1 MTNKVASDFYITL
14 KLENVEGEP
23 VRAKDVSDLK
33 VKVFTSD
40 INTFVEFSNITISD
54 KEDRLYIDYDQ
65 LSDLKSG
72 VICYTYSYKID
83 DTNFKDKYFN
93 STNINYTNFY
103 LRQTTQVGKDADLS
117 QNEILAI
124 CDRKLLDQ
132 YKELKTLI
140 ETSTPK
146 ITIDKELNNTSENP
160 VANKVIDKIINML
173 RMDILNVEA
182 KIPIT
187 QGEDINEI
195 QRSIDEINYKINQ
208 KIDTINKILE
218 ELKNTT
224 PKITVDTELNINS
237 DNPVA
242 NRVVYRQLLDY
253 NSKLR
258 NIETILD
265 LYQKSYLAEYLKDK
279 TVVDLTELKLPL
291 TKLFIPSS
299 IKIVSQPMVSIYND
313 YKIECIDIE
322 DGCEQ
327 LEYSFKNLRNL
338 TKVSLP
344 STIKKIEGNI
354 FWGCEKLETINFN
367 GTRAQWEKLIEGIK
381 FDNVSYNV
389 EVWVSGE
396 FNYLKLPR

>member
-1 MTNKVASDFYITL
+1 MTNKVSDFYITL
-14 KLENVEGEP
+14 KLENVEGQP
-23 VRAKDVSDLK
+23 VRANSVSDLK

-40 INTFVEFSNITISD
+40 INSFVEFSNITISD

-72 VICYTYSYKID
+72 VICYTYSYKVAD
-83 DTNFKDKYFN
+83 PNFKDKYFN

-146 ITIDKELNNTSENP
+146 IEIDKELKDSE
-160 VANKVIDKIINML
+160 
-173 RMDILNVEA
+173 
-182 KIPIT
+182 
-187 QGEDINEI
+187 
-195 QRSIDEINYKINQ
+195 
-208 KIDTINKILE
+208 
-218 ELKNTT
+218 
-224 PKITVDTELNINS
+224 
-237 DNPVA
+237 NPVA

-313 YKIECIDIE
+313 YKIECIYIE

>member
-14 KLENVEGEP
+14 KLENVEGQP

-40 INTFVEFSNITISD
+40 INTFVEFSDITISD

-103 LRQTTQVGKDADLS
+103 LRQSTEVGKNAELTPS
-117 QNEILAI
+117 EILAI

-146 ITIDKELNNTSENP
+146 IEIDKELKDSENP
-160 VANKVIDKIINML
+160 VANKVI
-173 RMDILNVEA
+173 
-182 KIPIT
+182 
-187 QGEDINEI
+187 
-195 QRSIDEINYKINQ
+195 NQ
-208 KIDTINKILE
+208 KFSDIDNTIIQI
-218 ELKNTT
+218 KNTT

-354 FWGCEKLETINFN
+354 FWGCEKLETINYN

>member
-14 KLENVEGEP
+14 KLENVEGQP

-146 ITIDKELNNTSENP
+146 IEIDKELKDSENP
-160 VANKVIDKIINML
+160 VANKVINQKFS
-173 RMDILNVEA
+173 DIDNT
-182 KIPIT
+182 IT
-187 QGEDINEI
+187 QI
-195 QRSIDEINYKINQ
+195 
-208 KIDTINKILE
+208 
-218 ELKNTT
+218 KNTT

-242 NRVVYRQLLDY
+242 NRVIDRQLLDFKI
-253 NSKLR
+253 KLIHLD
-258 NIETILD
+258 NVLD
-265 LYQKSYLAEYLKDK
+265 LYQKDYLKEYLKGK
-279 TVVDLTELKLPL
+279 TEFDLSDFKISLSKLY
-291 TKLFIPSS
+291 IPST
-299 IKIVSQPMVSIYND
+299 IKIVSNTSMMPDYNQCVETV
-313 YKIECIDIE
+313 YIE
-322 DGCEQ
+322 DGVEE
-327 LEYSFKNLRNL
+327 LINSFKYFRYLNYI
-338 TKVSLP
+338 TIPAS
-344 STIKKIEGNI
+344 IKKIEGNI
-354 FWGCEKLETINFN
+354 FYGCEKLERIYFN

>member
-1 MTNKVASDFYITL
+1 MTNKVSDFYITL
-14 KLENVEGEP
+14 KLENVEGQP

-40 INTFVEFSNITISD
+40 INTFVEFSDITISD

-103 LRQTTQVGKDADLS
+103 LRQSTEVGKNAELTPS
-117 QNEILAI
+117 EILAI

-140 ETSTPK
+140 ETS
-146 ITIDKELNNTSENP
+146 
-160 VANKVIDKIINML
+160 
-173 RMDILNVEA
+173 
-182 KIPIT
+182 
-187 QGEDINEI
+187 
-195 QRSIDEINYKINQ
+195 
-208 KIDTINKILE
+208 
-218 ELKNTT
+218 T